1 MKNVIRRKLWCLVLG
16 LFLISFSQDVNA
28 QSDNT
33 SALVQEI
40 AAEHDL
46 TIYAAGSISKDDL
59 MTTLESQVPTSKA
72 EIVYYEAVSSDI
84 EINNRAP
91 EEALILNLRHLGE
104 YITSSVAIKDL
115 YNSTVTMMQ

>member
-33 SALVQEI
+33 SAIVQEI
-40 AAEHDL
+40 AAAHDL
-46 TIYAAGSISKDDL
+46 TIYAAGTISSDIL
-59 MTTLESQVPTSKA
+59 INTLESQVPTSKA

-84 EINNRAP
+84 QLNGRAA

-104 YITSSVAIKDL
+104 YITSSAAIKDL
-115 YNSTVTMMQ
+115 YNSTVIMMQ